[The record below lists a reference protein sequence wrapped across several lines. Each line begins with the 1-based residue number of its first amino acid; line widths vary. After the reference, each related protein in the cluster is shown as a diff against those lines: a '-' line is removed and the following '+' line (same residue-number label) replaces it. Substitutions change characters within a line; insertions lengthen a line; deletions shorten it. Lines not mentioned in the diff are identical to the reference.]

1 MAQHLRAGHL
11 YHVYSKNRQRN
22 ALQVAHSRLRMVDL
36 QRTEGWHEWLNFCR
50 LHSNSQVV
58 KHSSFAGVELA
69 NCMSHCNRLPTSR
82 QRRHSPAA
90 FLRWHDSYDSLVI
103 LEPFLIPCED
113 PKSVALQEERFQVVT
128 EHVTHL
134 VRGAVSELEPLVEGL
149 QVVEPHIFQSTEKDD
164 EGTEVNEHVELD
176 DFHGLRR
183 ARDVNTG
190 PLVGAAVWA
199 RRNARNIHTI
209 AFTTEPWPAGHSS
222 QLGRVTPKMATVA
235 AFWSIAQQHGALAL
249 GIMIRVV
256 ANEACGLGPGGCRGI
271 IQAAGMVRPEA
282 TRSLA
287 PQERPTVTV
296 AVTIARSAGGVELCS
311 MLPRAELV
319 LPLLRSMQWGSL
331 QRVLQAGK
339 QRNFKRN
346 RQLAR
351 TSKRGIA
358 WGALTLTPPHE
369 VREWLSL

>member
-11 YHVYSKNRQRN
+11 YHVHSKNRQRN
-22 ALQVAHSRLRMVDL
+22 TLQAAHSRLRMVDL
-36 QRTEGWHEWLNFCR
+36 QRAEGWHEWPKFCR

-69 NCMSHCNRLPTSR
+69 NCMSHCDRLPTSR

-176 DFHGLRR
+176 HLHGLRR

-222 QLGRVTPKMATVA
+222 QLGRVTSNMATVA

-249 GIMIRVV
+249 GIMIRAV

-296 AVTIARSAGGVELCS
+296 AVTIARSADGVELCI
-311 MLPRAELV
+311 MLPRAQLV

-351 TSKRGIA
+351 TSKRDIA

-369 VREWLSL
+369 VREWWSL

>member
-1 MAQHLRAGHL
+1 
-11 YHVYSKNRQRN
+11 
-22 ALQVAHSRLRMVDL
+22 MVDL
-36 QRTEGWHEWLNFCR
+36 QRAEGWHEWPKFCR

-69 NCMSHCNRLPTSR
+69 NCMSHCDRLPTSR

-90 FLRWHDSYDSLVI
+90 FLRWHDSYDSVVI

-176 DFHGLRR
+176 HLHGLRR

-271 IQAAGMVRPEA
+271 IQAAAVWRSYIRRNCRYFSFRPSVSALGFGPRVSRPLHLSGIHLKYPSVRTELHNCTQLHNIRITQASCLNCYLLRMQHEARGTFGRNMVEYHMVRGPK
-282 TRSLA
+282 
-287 PQERPTVTV
+287 
-296 AVTIARSAGGVELCS
+296 
-311 MLPRAELV
+311 PRAE
-319 LPLLRSMQWGSL
+319 M
-331 QRVLQAGK
+331 
-339 QRNFKRN
+339 
-346 RQLAR
+346 
-351 TSKRGIA
+351 I
-358 WGALTLTPPHE
+358 E
-369 VREWLSL
+369 